1 MTQAAETFSKCQAY
15 KAYAIV
21 TKEPNKVIIH
31 IRTLFCTLQNTS
43 TKRRFKH
50 QIQSFQF
57 LNQIKTK
64 KNKTKENK
72 TPFYSKTNEKHST
85 NAQNLSKQNQ
95 DRVSDIP
102 PIKWASTKNNQ
113 IYQIVI
119 NFKREKK
126 RPI

>member
-50 QIQSFQF
+50 QIQKVPIPKS
-57 LNQIKTK
+57 NQNK
-64 KNKTKENK
+64 K
-72 TPFYSKTNEKHST
+72 
-85 NAQNLSKQNQ
+85 KQN
-95 DRVSDIP
+95 
-102 PIKWASTKNNQ
+102 
-113 IYQIVI
+113 
-119 NFKREKK
+119 KREQNTFLFQN
-126 RPI
+126 

>member
-31 IRTLFCTLQNTS
+31 IRPLFCTLQNTS

-64 KNKTKENK
+64 KTK
-72 TPFYSKTNEKHST
+72 
-85 NAQNLSKQNQ
+85 Q
-95 DRVSDIP
+95 
-102 PIKWASTKNNQ
+102 
-113 IYQIVI
+113 
-119 NFKREKK
+119 KK
-126 RPI
+126 RKHLFIPKLMKSIAPTYKIYPNKIKIGFQTFHRLNGLQQKIIRFIKL